1 MYQVPMYRLGYK
13 TVKQTNLIM
22 VLCFLPATWEAVLPG
37 TKRYFC
43 VLPCYASSLLL
54 LKMKIARKLKKVI
67 TAVDLLQYSCDPA
80 VHACVCVQV
89 ETEAFTV
96 ISLLYFIYSTCT
108 QFNSFQFII
117 IFHHF
122 SSR

>member
-1 MYQVPMYRLGYK
+1 MFFKNGYRLTCRGVGGTGRMYQVPMYRLGYK

-80 VHACVCVQV
+80 VHACVC
-89 ETEAFTV
+89 TGRDG
-96 ISLLYFIYSTCT
+96 SIYSY
-108 QFNSFQFII
+108 FFV
-117 IFHHF
+117 IFHI
-122 SSR
+122 